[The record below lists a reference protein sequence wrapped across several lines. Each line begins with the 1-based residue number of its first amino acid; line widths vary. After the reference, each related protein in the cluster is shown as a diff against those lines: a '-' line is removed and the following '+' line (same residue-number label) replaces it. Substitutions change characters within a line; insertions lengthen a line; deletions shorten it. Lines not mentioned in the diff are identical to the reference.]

1 MYPEDALHEV
11 ITNAVLHRDYS
22 IVADVQIRIFDNRV
36 EIESP
41 GRLPGHVTT
50 TNILDTQSARN
61 PSLVRL
67 INKFP
72 DPPNKDVGEGLNT
85 AFRAMEALRLKPP
98 VILEKDASVLV
109 VIRHE
114 SLGSP
119 EELIMK
125 YMETHEEITNSIA
138 RDITGIKSENTM
150 KNVFLRLKARN
161 MLEPIPERKG
171 SASAWRKPV

>member
-1 MYPEDALHEV
+1 M
-11 ITNAVLHRDYS
+11 LHRDYS

-72 DPPNKDVGEGLNT
+72 NPPNKDVGEGLNT
-85 AFRAMEALRLKPP
+85 AFRAMVALRLKPP
-98 VILEKDASVLV
+98 MILEKDASVLV
-109 VIRHE
+109 LIRHE

-125 YMETHEEITNSIA
+125 YMETHEEITNSVA

-171 SASAWRKPV
+171 SASAWRKPVS